1 MQELSTLRGTR
12 RGCGCWVGG
21 CAGLTAGGVAG
32 GGQRTSAAG
41 RAAHTRVLV
50 PGVLPAPRIHPEAP
64 GEARLWGQ
72 CRGTGQLHE
81 GGCRRALCQG
91 RGEERA
97 QSLRKVS
104 STCSRRLGGGWA
116 VGIGVGRDLL
126 SLPEPTESGLAR
138 GSQWLGRDPSVE
150 PETERLLVRAHHLL
164 ILGRSLEELTPPPG
178 TALPVWML
186 HAAASYPGTLCQG
199 LSLGWGPLRAAA
211 PSPKRPGGCERQ
223 GLLSQ
228 HQRARG
234 AGALMGFPWQAWAR
248 PPGLP
253 LW

>member
-1 MQELSTLRGTR
+1 M
-12 RGCGCWVGG
+12 
-21 CAGLTAGGVAG
+21 
-32 GGQRTSAAG
+32 
-41 RAAHTRVLV
+41 
-50 PGVLPAPRIHPEAP
+50 
-64 GEARLWGQ
+64 
-72 CRGTGQLHE
+72 
-81 GGCRRALCQG
+81 
-91 RGEERA
+91 
-97 QSLRKVS
+97 S

-126 SLPEPTESGLAR
+126 SLPEPAESGLVQ
-138 GSQWLGRDPSVE
+138 GSQRLGRGPSVE
-150 PETERLLVRAHHLL
+150 PEKERLLVRAHHFLV
-164 ILGRSLEELTPPPG
+164 LGRSLEELTPPPG

-223 GLLSQ
+223 GLLSW
-228 HQRARG
+228 HQRAHG

-253 LW
+253 LIVGHPGIRVLELWLSLPHPWALAWLGTVQALPSARETCTQGLSAMGQVGTCAAGHQVDTVCPETVVIQGPQGTVIWPFCDCNFF